1 MTGEVEEFPTS
12 RNSDP
17 AHQFKY
23 CNFRP
28 GTEPDRKA
36 RGTDASLDI
45 KLRARFF
52 VPSACVMRHDEAEVE
67 IAMHPVER
75 QLTAV
80 SVARHSPINANALF
94 GYVTEHSRVMNQH
107 KVACTP

>member
-1 MTGEVEEFPTS
+1 MTGEVEDFPT

-36 RGTDASLDI
+36 RGADAAVDI

-67 IAMHPVER
+67 VAMNPVER

-80 SVARHSPINANALF
+80 SVARQSQINANAEF
-94 GYVTEHSRVMNQH
+94 GDRIRQGNEP
-107 KVACTP
+107 AEC

>member
-36 RGTDASLDI
+36 RGTDAAVDI
-45 KLRARFF
+45 KLRARCFG
-52 VPSACVMRHDEAEVE
+52 PSACVMRYDEAEVE
-67 IAMHPVER
+67 IAMNPVAL
-75 QLTAV
+75 QLTGV
-80 SVARHSPINANALF
+80 SVARQSQINANAEC
-94 GYVTEHSRVMNQH
+94 GDVIEYNRVMKQQN
-107 KVACTP
+107 VDCTT